1 MKAKETRTTIRIRED
16 LLLKMKLLASLKG
29 KTFTELLN
37 KALEEYLQKHEEE
50 LRRKVSEVINTEGG
64 LEDFLPSNEKD
75 SEVTNG

>member
-16 LLLKMKLLASLKG
+16 LLLKMKLLASLRG

-50 LRRKVSEVINTEGG
+50 LRRKISEVINTGG
-64 LEDFLPSNEKD
+64 LEDFLPSEEKD